1 MAPIMKRVENSD
13 WQRIE
18 GTFHAA
24 LEVPAA
30 ERSPLIERLLADA
43 PALIPEVEKL
53 LRSESSS
60 EQFIEAS
67 VWTDSRFLSTKAKK
81 EISNS
86 MSDAPPADP
95 TSNLHGRR
103 IGVFRLAG
111 ELGRGGMGSVYL
123 GERADGEFE
132 QRVAVKLIRKGMDSD
147 FIIRRFRHERQILA
161 SFDHP
166 YIARLLDGGTTEEGL
181 PYFVMEYVDG
191 ETLYNYCD
199 SRTLSIEERLR
210 IFLQICSAVEYA
222 HGRQIIH
229 RDIKP
234 GNVLINKA
242 GVPKLLDFGIAK
254 ILDPELIHESVNPTA
269 SMLRMMTPD
278 YSSPEQVQGEEVT
291 PASDIYSLGVLL
303 YEVLTGHKPYSFSG
317 RALHEVSR
325 VICEV
330 MPELPSGAVQIDET
344 LLTRYNG
351 DIGRAAATRKTTI
364 DQLRETLRN
373 GLDDIVMKALAKRP
387 EDRYESAADFAADI
401 ERSLSGSEIS
411 APKYSQKRLSETTSF
426 LRRAEATRSIA
437 VLPFKF
443 INLGPASDTDH
454 SFLGLGLA
462 DAMIT
467 RLSKV
472 RRLTVRPTSS
482 ILAFSQEQPDPVK
495 AGEALGVEFIIDG
508 SIKQAGDR
516 LRVNVQL
523 LSIADNATIWATSI
537 DETLSDVLTLE
548 DTISIRVLEAIL
560 PQISGAEFEELAKR
574 GTENPEAFENYLR
587 GRYHFNSF
595 TEEGF
600 AQAFVS
606 FHKAIAADP
615 DYALAY
621 TGIADYYAWL
631 GIIGV
636 LPPNECFQPGIAAAQ
651 KAVELD
657 PQLSEANATLGFCL
671 HAGNLDW
678 SKAETYLLKAL
689 ELNPANAK
697 AHVWYSIVLFTEGR
711 FSEALQFAER
721 GAELDPLTP
730 FNHHNIAWGLYYGRR
745 FPEARIRYEKVVR
758 DFPGYG
764 LGHYG
769 LSKVLRALDEPRRA
783 LEESEKAIALM
794 GDGLFAKT
802 ANVEA
807 LAVAGRDDEAR
818 EAAGELEELAGKR
831 YVSPYQLALGYV
843 ELGEHEKAIEKLQD
857 ALDSREAWLNWL
869 GVEPAFDPIR
879 SDSRFDEILEKTGYR
894 MLFKRFSESGYRLGH
909 DTDGSLSRNEEKT
922 TLVISDG
929 PDTAGMDTTRTK
941 NGGFPSKVAA
951 AFAGLLILAGIGYF
965 VLPVFFG
972 SSLRGASERPFTT
985 PTIVVLP
992 FRTVQDDKFNLGVGL
1007 ADALTHKLGNI
1018 KGLQVISAN
1027 TARTMNEDDLTAI
1040 TSTGADFFVKGELS
1054 VQNGVSTLRAE
1065 MINTASGSSVLQETF
1080 AADETGLFSLQT
1092 ELAERI
1098 STTLG
1103 IEPLALER
1111 YQVEKSYTENP
1122 DAYEFYLI
1130 GRYQLTRRSAAD
1142 LRQAITTFGLSLAKD
1157 GNFALAYVG
1166 MAEAYL
1172 LLKLYDTKAPADS
1185 YEKAR
1190 EYVDRALSIDDG
1202 LAEAHSAD
1210 AYLKFYSA
1218 RDRQGAELAYRRAI
1232 QLNPSLS
1239 QAHHWFALFLSA
1251 TGKHVEAAQEIENA
1265 RKLDPRSPAVRSAS
1279 AMASFYARDYEGAIR
1294 ETNSVLTEEPSFIPA
1309 LKVKR
1314 WTASA
1319 MNDIP
1324 LSQAVFRKEINYGN
1338 GELSDPSWLLIELQT
1353 RDPQV
1358 DREASVQ
1365 TLSEVAA
1372 NPVIAGNAY
1381 AFAYEEALAFIHYG
1395 VADKALDALERAESA
1410 SSHGI
1415 NFLEVDPRFDA
1426 IRNEARF
1433 QRLLNKLK
1441 SRAEK

>member
-1 MAPIMKRVENSD
+1 MKGGD

-18 GTFHAA
+18 DTFHAA

-30 ERSPLIERLLADA
+30 ERSVFLKERLSDA
-43 PALIPEVEKL
+43 PALITEVEKL
-53 LRSESSS
+53 LRSEASD

-86 MSDAPPADP
+86 ISDAPAADA

-103 IGVFRLAG
+103 IGAFRLVG

-132 QRVAVKLIRKGMDSD
+132 QKVAVKLIKKGMDSD
-147 FIIRRFRHERQILA
+147 FIVRRFRHERQILA

-166 YIARLLDGGTTEEGL
+166 YIARLLDGGTTEDGL

-199 SRTLSIEERLR
+199 SRTLSIEDRLR

-254 ILDPELIHESVNPTA
+254 VLDPELIHESVNPTA

-278 YSSPEQVQGEEVT
+278 YSSPEQVQGEDVT
-291 PASDIYSLGVLL
+291 PASDIYSLGILL
-303 YEVLTGHKPYSFSG
+303 YEILTGHKPYSFAG

-325 VICEV
+325 VVCEV
-330 MPELPSGAVQIDET
+330 MPELPSSSLRVDET
-344 LLTRYNG
+344 LLARYNA
-351 DIGRAAATRKTTI
+351 DAERPAKARRTSIE
-364 DQLRETLRN
+364 DLREVLKK

-387 EDRYESAADFAADI
+387 EDRYASAAELAEDI
-401 ERSLSGSEIS
+401 ERYLAGNEIR
-411 APKYSQKRLSETTSF
+411 APKYSPKRLADSNSLIRRSE
-426 LRRAEATRSIA
+426 AARSVA

-443 INLGPASDTDH
+443 INLGPPGDTDH

-472 RRLTVRPTSS
+472 RSLTVRPTSS
-482 ILAFSQEQPDPVK
+482 ILAFSKEQPDPVK

-523 LSIADNATIWATSI
+523 LSITDNATIWATSI

-548 DTISIRVLEAIL
+548 DTISVRVLEAIL
-560 PQISGAEFEELAKR
+560 PQISGAEVEELAKR
-574 GTENPEAFENYLR
+574 GTDDPEAFENYLR

-615 DYALAY
+615 NYALAY
-621 TGIADYYAWL
+621 TGIADYYVWL
-631 GIIGV
+631 GIMGV
-636 LPPNECFQPGIAAAQ
+636 LPPSECFQPGIAAAQ
-651 KAVELD
+651 KAVDLD
-657 PQLSEANATLGFCL
+657 PELSEANATLGFCL
-671 HAGNLDW
+671 HAGNYDW

-689 ELNPANAK
+689 ELNPANAN
-697 AHVWYSIVLFTEGR
+697 AYVWYSIVLLTEGR

-721 GAELDPLTP
+721 GSELDPLTP
-730 FNHHNIAWGLYYGRR
+730 FNQHNIAWGLYFARR
-745 FPEARIRYEKVVR
+745 FGEARERYERVVR

-769 LSKVLRALDEPRRA
+769 LSKVLRALDEPRLA
-783 LEESEKAIALM
+783 IEENDKAIALM
-794 GDGLFAKT
+794 GDGLFARIAK
-802 ANVEA
+802 VEA

-818 EAAGELEELAGKR
+818 KEADELEALSLAR
-831 YVSPYQLALGYV
+831 YVSPYQMSLGYV
-843 ELGEHEKAIEKLQD
+843 ELGDHQKAIAKLEE
-857 ALDSREAWLNWL
+857 ALESREAWLNWL
-869 GVEPAFDPIR
+869 GVEPVFDPIR
-879 SDSRFDEILEKTGYR
+879 NEPQFDAILEKTGYR

-909 DTDGSLSRNEEKT
+909 DTDGSLSRPDEKT
-922 TLVISDG
+922 TLVINEG
-929 PDTAGMDTTRTK
+929 PDTAGMEMSGTLVGR
-941 NGGFPSKVAA
+941 FPNRIAA
-951 AFAGLLILAGIGYF
+951 AVAGLLIIAGIGYF
-965 VLPVFFG
+965 LLPSFIGV
-972 SSLRGASERPFTT
+972 SPQKAVERPFSA
-985 PTIVVLP
+985 PTILVLP

-1007 ADALTHKLGNI
+1007 SDALTQKLGNI

-1027 TARTMNEDDLTAI
+1027 SARTIREDDLAAI
-1040 TSTGADFFVKGELS
+1040 GTVGANFVVRGELS
-1054 VQNGVSTLRAE
+1054 VENGVSTLWAE
-1065 MINTASGSSVLQETF
+1065 MVNTSSGSRVWEETF
-1080 AADETGLFSLQT
+1080 RADETGLFSLQT
-1092 ELAERI
+1092 DLAKRI
-1098 STTLG
+1098 WTTLG

-1111 YQVEKSYTENP
+1111 YQVEKSYTENAE
-1122 DAYEFYLI
+1122 AYELYLI

-1142 LRQAITTFGLSLAKD
+1142 IRQAITTFGQSLARD

-1166 MAEAYL
+1166 MAEGYL
-1172 LLKLYDTKAPADS
+1172 LLKLYDVTAPADS
-1185 YEKAR
+1185 YQKSR
-1190 EYVDRALSIDDG
+1190 EFIDRALAIDDG
-1202 LAEAHSAD
+1202 LAEAYSAD
-1210 AYLKFYSA
+1210 AYLKFYA
-1218 RDRQGAELAYRRAI
+1218 DRDRQGAELAFRRAI

-1239 QAHHWFALFLSA
+1239 QAHHWFALFLAA
-1251 TGKHVEAAQEIENA
+1251 TGKHVEAAQEIKNA
-1265 RKLDPRSPAVRSAS
+1265 QRLDPRSPAVRAAA
-1279 AMASFYARDYEGAIR
+1279 AMANFYARNYEEAIR
-1294 ETNSVLTEEPSFIPA
+1294 EANVVLTEEPSFLPA

-1319 MNDIP
+1319 MNDLP
-1324 LSQAVFRKEINYGN
+1324 LAQAVFSKEINYGN
-1338 GELSDPSWLLIELQT
+1338 GDPADPSWLLIELQT
-1353 RDPQV
+1353 RDPQA
-1358 DREASVQ
+1358 DREASLRALEQ
-1365 TLSEVAA
+1365 ASAA
-1372 NPVIAGNAY
+1372 RAISKNPY
-1381 AFAYEEALAFIHYG
+1381 AFAHEEALAYLHFG
-1395 VADKALDALERAESA
+1395 LPEKALDALERAEAA

-1415 NFLEVDPRFDA
+1415 NFLEADPRFDGL
-1426 IRNEARF
+1426 RSQPRF
-1433 QRLLNKLK
+1433 QSIVNRLKTP
-1441 SRAEK
+1441 SGR

>member
-1 MAPIMKRVENSD
+1 MESGD

-18 GTFHAA
+18 EAFHAA

-30 ERSPLIERLLADA
+30 ERYSFVKERLSDA
-43 PALIPEVEKL
+43 PELIPEVERL
-53 LRSESSS
+53 LRSEAAN

-86 MSDAPPADP
+86 LSDAPQTDA
-95 TSNLHGRR
+95 TSNLHGRK
-103 IGVFRLAG
+103 IGVFRLVG

-132 QRVAVKLIRKGMDSD
+132 QKVAVKLIKRGMDSD
-147 FIIRRFRHERQILA
+147 FIVRRFRHERQILA

-199 SRTLSIEERLR
+199 SRSLSIEDRLR
-210 IFLQICSAVEYA
+210 IFMQICSAVAYA

-234 GNVLINKA
+234 GNVLINNA

-291 PASDIYSLGVLL
+291 PASDIYSLGILL
-303 YEVLTGHKPYSFSG
+303 YEILTGHKPYSFVG

-325 VICEV
+325 VVCEV
-330 MPELPSGAVQIDET
+330 MPELPSAALRIDET
-344 LLTRYNG
+344 LLARYNG
-351 DIGRAAATRKTTI
+351 DAERPAKARRTNTEK
-364 DQLRETLRN
+364 LRETLKR

-387 EDRYESAADFAADI
+387 EDRYSSAAELADDI
-401 ERSLSGSEIS
+401 ERYLAGSEIR
-411 APKYSQKRLSETTSF
+411 APKYSPKRSAESNSFIRRSE
-426 LRRAEATRSIA
+426 AGHSIA

-443 INLGPASDTDH
+443 INLGPPGDTDH

-472 RRLTVRPTSS
+472 KSLTVRPTSS
-482 ILAFSQEQPDPVK
+482 ILAFSKEQPDPVK

-508 SIKQAGDR
+508 SIKQAGSR

-560 PQISGAEFEELAKR
+560 PQISGATVDELAKR
-574 GTENPEAFENYLR
+574 GTDDPEAFESYLR

-615 DYALAY
+615 NYALAY

-636 LPPNECFQPGIAAAQ
+636 LPPSECFQPGIAAAQ
-651 KAVELD
+651 KAVDLD
-657 PQLSEANATLGFCL
+657 PGLSEANATLGFCL
-671 HAGNLDW
+671 HAGNYDW
-678 SKAETYLLKAL
+678 SRAETYLLKAL
-689 ELNPANAK
+689 ELNPANAN
-697 AHVWYSIVLFTEGR
+697 AYVWYSIVLFTEGR

-730 FNHHNIAWGLYYGRR
+730 FNQHNIAWGLYYARR
-745 FPEARIRYEKVVR
+745 FNEARERYEKVVR

-783 LEESEKAIALM
+783 LEENEKAIALM
-794 GDGLFAKT
+794 GDGLFARI

-807 LAVAGRDDEAR
+807 FAVAGRDDEAR
-818 EAAGELEELAGKR
+818 KAAVELEALSANR
-831 YVSPYQLALGYV
+831 YVSPYQMSLGYV
-843 ELGEHEKAIEKLQD
+843 ELGDHEKAIEKLEE
-857 ALDSREAWLNWL
+857 ALESREAWLNWL

-879 SDSRFDEILEKTGYR
+879 NDPRFDAILEKTGYR

-909 DTDGSLSRNEEKT
+909 DTDGSLSGPDEKT
-922 TLVISDG
+922 TLVINEG
-929 PDTAGMDTTRTK
+929 PDTAGMEAPRTLVGSLP
-941 NGGFPSKVAA
+941 NKVAA
-951 AFAGLLILAGIGYF
+951 AVAGLLILAGIGYF
-965 VLPVFFG
+965 VLP
-972 SSLRGASERPFTT
+972 SLIGGGANTINERPFST
-985 PTIVVLP
+985 PTILVLP

-1007 ADALTHKLGNI
+1007 SDALTHKLGNI

-1027 TARTMNEDDLTAI
+1027 SARTIREDDLATI
-1040 TSTGADFFVKGELS
+1040 GSIGANFVVKGELS
-1054 VQNGVSTLRAE
+1054 IENGVSTLKAE
-1065 MINTASGSSVLQETF
+1065 MVNTASGSRVWQETF
-1080 AADETGLFSLQT
+1080 TADEKGLFPLQT

-1098 STTLG
+1098 WTALG

-1111 YQVEKSYTENP
+1111 YQVEKSYTENAE
-1122 DAYEFYLI
+1122 AYELYLI
-1130 GRYQLTRRSAAD
+1130 GRYQLSWRSAAD
-1142 LRQAITTFGLSLAKD
+1142 LRQAITTFGQSLAKD
-1157 GNFALAYVG
+1157 GDFALAYVG
-1166 MAEAYL
+1166 MAEGYL
-1172 LLKLYDTKAPADS
+1172 LLKLYDMTAPADS
-1185 YEKAR
+1185 YQKAR
-1190 EYVDRALSIDDG
+1190 EYVDRALALDDG
-1202 LAEAHSAD
+1202 LAETHSAD
-1210 AYLKFYSA
+1210 AYLKFYA
-1218 RDRQGAELAYRRAI
+1218 DRDRQAAELAYRRAI

-1251 TGKHVEAAQEIENA
+1251 TGKHVEAAQEIKNA
-1265 RKLDPRSPAVRSAS
+1265 QRLDPRSPAVRSAA
-1279 AMASFYARDYEGAIR
+1279 AMASFYARNYEEAIR
-1294 ETNSVLTEEPSFIPA
+1294 EANAVLTEEPSFLPA

-1319 MNDIP
+1319 IND
-1324 LSQAVFRKEINYGN
+1324 LALAQAVFRKEISYGN
-1338 GELSDPSWLLIELQT
+1338 GDPADPSWLLIELQT
-1353 RDPQV
+1353 RDPQS
-1358 DREASVQ
+1358 DREASLR
-1365 TLSEVAA
+1365 TLNEAA
-1372 NPVIAGNAY
+1372 TARAIAENPY
-1381 AFAYEEALAFIHYG
+1381 AFAHEKALAYLHFG
-1395 VADKALDALERAESA
+1395 MTEKALDALERADAA

-1415 NFLEVDPRFDA
+1415 NFLEVDPRFDR
-1426 IRNEARF
+1426 IRGEPRF
-1433 QRLLNKLK
+1433 QTIVNRLKEPSK
-1441 SRAEK
+1441 R

>member
-1 MAPIMKRVENSD
+1 MKGGD

-18 GTFHAA
+18 ETFHAA

-30 ERSPLIERLLADA
+30 ERSVFLKERLSDA
-43 PALIPEVEKL
+43 PALITEVEKL
-53 LRSESSS
+53 LRSEASD

-86 MSDAPPADP
+86 ISDAPATDA

-103 IGVFRLAG
+103 IGAFRLVG

-132 QRVAVKLIRKGMDSD
+132 QKVAVKLIKKGMDSD

-166 YIARLLDGGTTEEGL
+166 YIARLLDGGTTEDGL

-199 SRTLSIEERLR
+199 SRTLSIVDRLR

-254 ILDPELIHESVNPTA
+254 VLDPELIHESVNPTA

-278 YSSPEQVQGEEVT
+278 YSSPEQVQGEDVT
-291 PASDIYSLGVLL
+291 PASDIYSLGILL
-303 YEVLTGHKPYSFSG
+303 YEILTGHKPYSFAG

-325 VICEV
+325 VVCEV
-330 MPELPSGAVQIDET
+330 MPELPSSSLRVDET
-344 LLTRYNG
+344 LLARYNA
-351 DIGRAAATRKTTI
+351 DAERPAKARRTSIE
-364 DQLRETLRN
+364 DLREVLKK

-387 EDRYESAADFAADI
+387 EDRYASAAELAEDI
-401 ERSLSGSEIS
+401 ERYLAGNEIR
-411 APKYSQKRLSETTSF
+411 APKYSPKRLADSNSLIRRSE
-426 LRRAEATRSIA
+426 AARSVA

-443 INLGPASDTDH
+443 INLGPPGDTDH

-472 RRLTVRPTSS
+472 RSLTVRPTSS
-482 ILAFSQEQPDPVK
+482 ILAFSKEQPDPVK

-548 DTISIRVLEAIL
+548 DTISVRVLEAIL
-560 PQISGAEFEELAKR
+560 PQISGAEVEELAKR
-574 GTENPEAFENYLR
+574 GTDDPEAFENYLR

-615 DYALAY
+615 NYALAY
-621 TGIADYYAWL
+621 TGIADYYVWL
-631 GIIGV
+631 GIMGV
-636 LPPNECFQPGIAAAQ
+636 LPPSECFQPGIAAAQ
-651 KAVELD
+651 KAVDLD
-657 PQLSEANATLGFCL
+657 PELSEANATLGFCL
-671 HAGNLDW
+671 HAGNYDW

-689 ELNPANAK
+689 ELNPANAN
-697 AHVWYSIVLFTEGR
+697 AYVWYSIVLLTEGR

-730 FNHHNIAWGLYYGRR
+730 FNQHNIAWGLYFARR
-745 FPEARIRYEKVVR
+745 FGEARERYERVVR

-769 LSKVLRALDEPRRA
+769 LSKVLRALDEPRLA
-783 LEESEKAIALM
+783 IEENDKAIALM
-794 GDGLFAKT
+794 GDGLFARIAK
-802 ANVEA
+802 VEA

-818 EAAGELEELAGKR
+818 KEADELEALSLTR
-831 YVSPYQLALGYV
+831 YVSPYQMSLGYV
-843 ELGEHEKAIEKLQD
+843 ELGDHQKAIAKLEE
-857 ALDSREAWLNWL
+857 ALESREAWLNWL
-869 GVEPAFDPIR
+869 GVEPVFDPIR
-879 SDSRFDEILEKTGYR
+879 NEPQFDAILEKTGYR

-909 DTDGSLSRNEEKT
+909 DTDGSLSRPDEKT
-922 TLVISDG
+922 TLVINEG
-929 PDTAGMDTTRTK
+929 PDTAGMEMSGTLVGR
-941 NGGFPSKVAA
+941 FPNRIAA
-951 AFAGLLILAGIGYF
+951 AVAGLLIIAGIGYF
-965 VLPVFFG
+965 LLPSFIGV
-972 SSLRGASERPFTT
+972 SPQKAVERPFSA
-985 PTIVVLP
+985 PTILVLP

-1007 ADALTHKLGNI
+1007 SDALTQKLGNI

-1027 TARTMNEDDLTAI
+1027 SARTIREDDLAAI
-1040 TSTGADFFVKGELS
+1040 GTVGANFVVRGELS
-1054 VQNGVSTLRAE
+1054 VENGVSTLWAE
-1065 MINTASGSSVLQETF
+1065 MVNTSSGSRVWEETF
-1080 AADETGLFSLQT
+1080 RADETGLFSLQT
-1092 ELAERI
+1092 DLAKRI
-1098 STTLG
+1098 WTTLG

-1111 YQVEKSYTENP
+1111 YQVEKSYTENAE
-1122 DAYEFYLI
+1122 AYELYLI

-1142 LRQAITTFGLSLAKD
+1142 IRQAITTFGQSLARD

-1166 MAEAYL
+1166 MAEGYL
-1172 LLKLYDTKAPADS
+1172 LLKLYDVTAPADS
-1185 YEKAR
+1185 YQKSR
-1190 EYVDRALSIDDG
+1190 EFIDRALAIDDG
-1202 LAEAHSAD
+1202 LAEAYSAD
-1210 AYLKFYSA
+1210 AYLKFYA
-1218 RDRQGAELAYRRAI
+1218 DRDRQGAELAFRRAI

-1239 QAHHWFALFLSA
+1239 QAHHWFALFLAA
-1251 TGKHVEAAQEIENA
+1251 TGKHVEAAQEIKNA
-1265 RKLDPRSPAVRSAS
+1265 QRLDPRSPAVRAAA
-1279 AMASFYARDYEGAIR
+1279 AMANFYARNYEEAIR
-1294 ETNSVLTEEPSFIPA
+1294 EANVVLTEEPSFLPA

-1319 MNDIP
+1319 MNDLP
-1324 LSQAVFRKEINYGN
+1324 LAQAVFSKEINYGN
-1338 GELSDPSWLLIELQT
+1338 GDPADPSWLLIELQT
-1353 RDPQV
+1353 RDPQA
-1358 DREASVQ
+1358 DREASLRALEQ
-1365 TLSEVAA
+1365 AA
-1372 NPVIAGNAY
+1372 AARAISKNPY
-1381 AFAYEEALAFIHYG
+1381 AFAHEEALAYLHFG
-1395 VADKALDALERAESA
+1395 LPEKALDALERAEAA

-1415 NFLEVDPRFDA
+1415 NFLEADPRFDGL
-1426 IRNEARF
+1426 RSQPRF
-1433 QRLLNKLK
+1433 QSIVSRLKTP
-1441 SRAEK
+1441 SGR